1 MKPQG
6 QRPVQQ
12 RTSAPRS
19 RQRTMPLLASWQ
31 HQHRADP
38 RSSYLVRLPRSTHGL
53 LCAIPRH
60 DAVRRSQ
67 DSVVCCHQPRSRPAR
82 PQVSVAHA
90 STDRRTADCCRWNP
104 RCQPLM
110 SLITLYLR
118 RGAYLMPIATVEQ
131 PTKLAQ
137 DEKVQ
142 EQLWS
147 WSEKALKELRPL
159 APTAA

>member
-110 SLITLYLR
+110 SLITLICAGELISCLSLQSSSLPSSRKMKKYKNNCGHGQR
-118 RGAYLMPIATVEQ
+118 
-131 PTKLAQ
+131 KL
-137 DEKVQ
+137 
-142 EQLWS
+142 S
-147 WSEKALKELRPL
+147 RN
-159 APTAA
+159 